1 VTTDESARLHLY
13 ERARDAMDDDAARTL
28 MSALPWDVAE
38 LATKQDLAMLK
49 KDLIGQIER
58 VARATVMTLIVA
70 IATMLAAGAA
80 LAGAFG

>member
-13 ERARDAMDDDAARTL
+13 ERAGDAMDDDAARTL